1 MPSRQ
6 QKSAKKGSEMY
17 LMFRS
22 NLISVTLRWGRSS
35 GHENVRQWLLNR
47 CKKLMRPSKQ
57 RNGAFLEKCSNWN
70 LNYQTWLKALCLG
83 VSEPTKQLAAQGTA
97 YALTTDKVNRYLS
110 KEMKKDN

>member
-1 MPSRQ
+1 
-6 QKSAKKGSEMY
+6 
-17 LMFRS
+17 
-22 NLISVTLRWGRSS
+22 
-35 GHENVRQWLLNR
+35 
-47 CKKLMRPSKQ
+47 MRPSKQ
-57 RNGAFLEKCSNWN
+57 RNGAFLEKCSKWN